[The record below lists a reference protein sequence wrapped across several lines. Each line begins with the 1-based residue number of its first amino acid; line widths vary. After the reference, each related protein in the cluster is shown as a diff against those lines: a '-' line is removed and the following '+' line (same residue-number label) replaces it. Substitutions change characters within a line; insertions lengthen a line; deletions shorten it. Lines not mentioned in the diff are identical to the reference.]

1 MKCQMRKIYAMNY
14 HYSKINKNGYS
25 LGDLVEIVSSCARNS
40 REALAAII
48 DLFESGRVRLNTN
61 GRLKK
66 VRVG

>member
-1 MKCQMRKIYAMNY
+1 MKS
-14 HYSKINKNGYS
+14 HYSKINNNGYS
-25 LGDLVEIVSSCARNS
+25 LGELVEIVSSCARDS

-48 DLFESGRVRLNTN
+48 DLFESGRVRLNAN